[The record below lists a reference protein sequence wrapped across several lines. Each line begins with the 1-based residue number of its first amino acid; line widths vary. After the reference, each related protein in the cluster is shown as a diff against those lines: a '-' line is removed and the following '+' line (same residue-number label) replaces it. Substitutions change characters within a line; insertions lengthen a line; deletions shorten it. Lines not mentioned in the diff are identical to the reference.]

1 MGGTTHGQVRFRPTS
16 FDDERG
22 AVALEHT
29 IIFGFL
35 IAVLM
40 LTFHVTF
47 WFLAS
52 EAADDAASEALEVV
66 TEVGGSASDAQAVAA
81 SLLDD
86 DFALASWGLEV
97 SGGEVVMITVK
108 GTSKAF
114 FPGLSTTVERHVEG
128 PKERFIAE
136 ADR

>member
-1 MGGTTHGQVRFRPTS
+1 MGVRAWLERAS
-16 FDDERG
+16 IEDERG

-35 IAVLM
+35 IAVLL

-47 WFLAS
+47 FFLAA
-52 EAADDAASEALEVV
+52 EAADDAAAEALEVV
-66 TEVGGSASDAQAVAA
+66 TEVGGSAGDAEAVAA

-86 DFALASWGLEV
+86 DFALDTWDIEV
-97 SGGEVVMITVK
+97 SGGDIVVITVK

-114 FPGLSTTVERHVEG
+114 FPGLPIDVERHVEG
-128 PKERFIAE
+128 PKERFIPE
-136 ADR
+136 ASR